1 MTPLLLTLAAAAVG
15 LLGVAFW
22 WIRRNNL
29 AVQPAGRA
37 PLHTRPLPAGCDL
50 GAALMASSTDTR
62 SGGTAG
68 ATGTPGSG
76 TAGAAPGAA
85 RPGQNPAPKR
95 KVSTGPSRRTF
106 LRNSWLVS
114 TLGLTAG
121 FGGATLAFLWPNL
134 RGGFGAE
141 IDVDAEETILGAIE
155 TDRGPFAYPA
165 GRMWLT
171 AYDASIDTGGVYTD
185 VVQSGGVMALYHTC
199 VHLGCRVPWSVG
211 PQRFQCPCHGSNY
224 NFWGEYILG
233 PAPRGLDRF
242 ATRVENGRV
251 LVDTSRV
258 ITGPSRQT
266 SVYDA

>member
-1 MTPLLLTLAAAAVG
+1 MTPLLLTLAAVVAG
-15 LLGVAFW
+15 LLGAAFW
-22 WIRRNNL
+22 WIRRTNL
-29 AVQPAGRA
+29 AVQPAGRM
-37 PLHTRPLPAGCDL
+37 PLHTRPLPVGCDL
-50 GAALMASSTDTR
+50 GALLMAAPTDTR
-62 SGGTAG
+62 PSGPGTAG
-68 ATGTPGSG
+68 DPARSG
-76 TAGAAPGAA
+76 QA
-85 RPGQNPAPKR
+85 PAPRR
-95 KVSTGPSRRTF
+95 KVSTGPTRRAF
-106 LRNSWLVS
+106 LRNSWLIS
-114 TLGLTAG
+114 TLGLMGG

-171 AYDASIDTGGVYTD
+171 AYDAALDADGVYTD
-185 VVQSGGVMALYHTC
+185 VVASGGIMALYHTC